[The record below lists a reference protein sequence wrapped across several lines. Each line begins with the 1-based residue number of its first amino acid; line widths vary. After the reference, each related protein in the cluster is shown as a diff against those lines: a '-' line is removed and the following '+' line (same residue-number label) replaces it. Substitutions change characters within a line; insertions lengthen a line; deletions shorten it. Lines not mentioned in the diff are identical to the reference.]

1 MSSIVNTYEPTTE
14 SRPDILTA
22 AIDLQKTI
30 VNNGGSIRVRVLPET
45 LALTLIEEFSKSGA
59 TIQDKDVPY
68 LEEFVD
74 SLKTITVKEIEA
86 FINIIKSRSTIG
98 ATYDI
103 SQQAGGGIFNLRT
116 FIKFSIIT
124 LVMAMPSLAETNFQ
138 DQSNDILLNANK
150 FDLQK
155 KIDDQRDQLNENKLD
170 RRIKTE
176 NNYHN
181 QNVNKLKLEKMK
193 YDLSTEKCGTADMLD
208 GFTGWIAQTTCGAQ
222 IATDNLGDLF
232 ETMYNTMWEKG
243 KNLFAFMMFM
253 YVFSAALVGV
263 LPSLGRTANALSGLV
278 GSSLDLFVSKMITPL
293 NTNIRHSTLDADSTN
308 RFEKICLEI
317 KRKGMLDLLKKK
329 NIVYDELTR
338 IRKSHGQT
346 INVIDRMEIERFFE
360 GLNRELLQTVGLPG
374 NNSTPSSLALN
385 SKDALSE
392 RVLHMQRDNDVNRDT
407 KIQKITQ
414 DNMIADIIND
424 GVRLVDLQ
432 AESIIRVH
440 PEIGQYY
447 LPHPPRYQLQP
458 AFTPY
463 SESESVINASKV
475 PLHLVKHDRGSSHL
489 GGGKAIKTHGKGH
502 MTRGKRIK
510 RRGKGNKTRG
520 KVSKTRGKVSK
531 TRGKKRKVSKTR
543 VKVKVIKTNGKV
555 RKSRANSKF

>member
-1 MSSIVNTYEPTTE
+1 MNSITYEPTTE
-14 SRPDILTA
+14 SPPDILKA

-86 FINIIKSRSTIG
+86 FINIIKSRSKIG
-98 ATYDI
+98 PAYDI
-103 SQQAGGGIFNLRT
+103 SEQAGGGIFNLRT

-124 LVMAMPSLAETNFQ
+124 FVMAMPSLAETNFQ
-138 DQSNDILLNANK
+138 DQSNDILLKAQK
-150 FDLQK
+150 FELQK
-155 KIDDQRDQLNENKLD
+155 NIDDHRDKLNENKLD
-170 RRIKTE
+170 REIKRD

-181 QNVNKLKLEKMK
+181 KNVDKLQREKMK
-193 YDLSTEKCGTADMLD
+193 LDLSTDKCGKADMLD
-208 GFTGWIAQTTCGAQ
+208 GFTGWIAQTTCGIQ

-232 ETMYNTMWEKG
+232 ETMYNAMWEKG
-243 KNLFAFMMFM
+243 KNLFVFMMSM

-263 LPSLGRTANALSGLV
+263 LPSAGRAANALSGLV

-293 NTNIRHSTLDADSTN
+293 NTNIRHRTLDSESIN

-317 KRKGMLDLLKKK
+317 KEKGMLDLLKKK
-329 NIVYDELTR
+329 NIVFDELAR
-338 IRKSHGQT
+338 IRKSQGQT
-346 INVIDRMEIERFFE
+346 IDVNDRLEIETFFG

-374 NNSTPSSLALN
+374 NNSTPSSLAAN

-407 KIQKITQ
+407 KIPKIMQ
-414 DNMIADIIND
+414 DNMIADIIKH

-432 AESIIRVH
+432 AESMIRVH

-447 LPHPPRYQLQP
+447 RPQSPQYQLEP

-463 SESESVINASKV
+463 TEGKRGIIASKA
-475 PLHLVKHDRGSSHL
+475 PLHLANQDRWSHL
-489 GGGKAIKTHGKGH
+489 SGGKAIKTHGKGH